1 MAAVTPLWPSGPAD
15 YHACRAQSA
24 GRRALLMVIDGKGR
38 RASGASGWLD
48 RWRLAVGIDPS
59 DVESLE
65 PPDGGAGLSATVERG
80 TAGVRV
86 VLDGELDYATAP
98 RLREVVAGLNSA
110 RAQEVEL
117 DLTGLTFLALQG
129 VRMLVEVR

>member
-1 MAAVTPLWPSGPAD
+1 M
-15 YHACRAQSA
+15 
-24 GRRALLMVIDGKGR
+24 
-38 RASGASGWLD
+38 
-48 RWRLAVGIDPS
+48 GIDPS

-65 PPDGGAGLSATVERG
+65 PPDGGRGLSATVERG

-86 VLDGELDYATAP
+86 KLVGDLDCATAP

-117 DLTGLTFLALQG
+117 DLTGLTFLDLQG
-129 VRMLVEVR
+129 VRMLVEVRRTVEQAGGHLRLHGAGSQPRWLARLVGLENFLDIDDGDGHRARRDP

>member
-1 MAAVTPLWPSGPAD
+1 
-15 YHACRAQSA
+15 
-24 GRRALLMVIDGKGR
+24 
-38 RASGASGWLD
+38 
-48 RWRLAVGIDPS
+48 VGIDPS

-65 PPDGGAGLSATVERG
+65 PPDGGVGLSATVERG

-86 VLDGELDYATAP
+86 MVEGELDYASAP

-129 VRMLVEVR
+129 VRMLVEVRRTVEQAGGHLRLYGAGRQPRWFARLVGLEKLLDVDDGDGHRSKRDP